1 MFTVACC
8 SANSLVVVM
17 AWLGVVA
24 MDRLVVSIVAILVIT
39 DHFVGSLVLRVIV
52 VGELW
57 GVVVLDGLVSVVRHS
72 VVLVVH
78 DVVAH
83 WFLNVVL
90 VDDGLFDILVMIFD
104 NRFFVGVHVFDRHI
118 FILVLIVNNRLFD
131 DMLVNDRHF
140 FILVMI
146 VDHRLFDDMVVVDR
160 LFDILVLIV
169 NDRLFDDMD
178 VVDRLFNILV
188 RIVDDRLFDDMLFVD
203 RLFDVLVSIVDNR
216 LFDDMLL
223 VDRLFDVLVSIVDN
237 RLFDNMLV
245 VDRLLDILYMFMDD
259 RLFDI
264 LGMLVD
270 DRLLN
275 ILDMLV
281 DDWLL
286 DILHMLVDDWLLDNL
301 SVIVDHRLMDDML
314 MVDGVLDDLGMV
326 VNHRLMDDMLVID
339 RVLDNLCVIVNHRLM
354 DDMLVVDWIFD
365 NLGMLVND
373 RLMDNR
379 GMVVPITSRVMIILD
394 LIGILMMAGNC
405 VMHWGRVM
413 SRLCVMHRCNSVM
426 RRCNNVTILL
436 MMSRSAHIMMGWD
449 LVLHLSAHEDF
460 GESEADGVT
469 ILIEMLVIPLSQSV
483 HDLVMDI
490 LAIDDQVVLD
500 MEDEVPWVREGL
512 RHLTEFVKVSAD
524 GCLALFKLVGDVV
537 DDVTEV
543 LDRMQHRVEGSML
556 GLILDATKSLP
567 DVLGVTEAFDTV
579 GNLSL
584 DRACKE
590 TLEDLAHA
598 EEGEVHVRALH
609 RLEVVHLLVLLVI
622 NLIEQLLPVVVE
634 VIEELLMVDH
644 LSLSVQEHG
653 RRLAEVLTSVEPLAH
668 AVVVETLARV
678 LEHVHPVDDERLG
691 RLEQDLLGVQEGF
704 SHPLDLLVI
713 VVINLTAMIQHVTDV
728 RDSETELIDGL
739 GDLLVGPVPEA
750 AHGILK
756 VLLDGVGI

>member
-8 SANSLVVVM
+8 SEGSLVVVM

-24 MDRLVVSIVAILVIT
+24 MDRLVVSIVAILVIA

-301 SVIVDHRLMDDML
+301 SVIV
-314 MVDGVLDDLGMV
+314 
-326 VNHRLMDDMLVID
+326 NHRLVDDMLVVD

-354 DDMLVVDWIFD
+354 DDTLVVDWIFD

-413 SRLCVMHRCNSVM
+413 SGLCVMHRCNSVM
-426 RRCNNVTILL
+426 YRCNNVTILV
-436 MMSRSAHIMMGWD
+436 MVSWSAHIMMGWD

>member
-8 SANSLVVVM
+8 SASSLVVVM

-24 MDRLVVSIVAILVIT
+24 MDRLVVSIVAILVIA

-118 FILVLIVNNRLFD
+118 FILVLIVNDRLFD
-131 DMLVNDRHF
+131 DMLVYDRHF

-216 LFDDMLL
+216 LFDDMLF

-270 DRLLN
+270 DRFLN
-275 ILDMLV
+275 ILHMLV
-281 DDWLL
+281 DNRLL

-301 SVIVDHRLMDDML
+301 SVIV
-314 MVDGVLDDLGMV
+314 
-326 VNHRLMDDMLVID
+326 NHRLMDDMLVVD

-365 NLGMLVND
+365 NLGMLVDD

-426 RRCNNVTILL
+426 YRCNNVTILV
-436 MMSRSAHIMMGWD
+436 MVSWSAHIMMGWD

-512 RHLTEFVKVSAD
+512 RHLTEFVKVSTD